1 MCFDSPKL
9 LPFEIKCKHQFC
21 NVMRWLSQSSTSIS
35 LILPVCFTSLRSV
48 QSFIHITSLLSCC
61 LFAFTSVPSVH
72 FILFMSL
79 LCSAVIVGGG
89 EGWRSDR
96 ASVYP
101 FHLRHCLWGR
111 QICLNSVHSFPL
123 LVQLIL
129 FSLVLLIS
137 LFLHYC
143 VTSRTLNKF
152 QLLHS
157 HYSPLLLLL
166 LLIFLFLLL
175 LPLLSS
181 HLYFHDTAWIC
192 LSSNVH
198 VSKLTSVS
206 LWPPCLTHFSLI
218 YSHLK
223 RKKKIST

>member
-166 LLIFLFLLL
+166 LLIFLLLLL

-181 HLYFHDTAWIC
+181 HLYGTFMILHGSVFLLMSMFLNSLLC
-192 LSSNVH
+192 LSDRRVW
-198 VSKLTSVS
+198 LTLV
-206 LWPPCLTHFSLI
+206 WFTVI
-218 YSHLK
+218 WKEKK
-223 RKKKIST
+223 R